1 MGITSWLTG
10 KIKTHERGLEL
21 LSKLT
26 MVAAIGLFANSAS
39 AQDVGIEAIC
49 WIVEWLKTVVGAIA
63 VIAIIIM
70 VINSFWSKNSLIAD
84 IATVIIIGC
93 IIAYGAVT
101 IVQKTGLTV
110 NC

>member
-1 MGITSWLTG
+1 LTG
-10 KIKTHERGLEL
+10 KIKTHQRGFDL
-21 LSKLT
+21 LGKLLT
-26 MVAAIGLFANSAS
+26 VAAIGLFANSAS
-39 AQDVGIEAIC
+39 AAGDVGIEAIC

-93 IIAYGAVT
+93 IVAYAAGT

-110 NC
+110 SC